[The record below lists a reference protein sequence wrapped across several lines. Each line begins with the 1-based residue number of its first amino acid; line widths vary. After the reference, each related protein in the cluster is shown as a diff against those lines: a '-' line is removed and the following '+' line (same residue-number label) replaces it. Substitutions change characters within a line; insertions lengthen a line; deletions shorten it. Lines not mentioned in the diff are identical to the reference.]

1 MLEGP
6 GAVRQEQW
14 VMISRLKT
22 SRCRGSSGAAES
34 IAMDNPKGESRY
46 QRWLLTLVDHR
57 QEGATPGAWVATTFV
72 VLVILVLCSWVEPIA
87 GWFQLPFWTALACYA
102 PSFVFGFVGTLFERA
117 GTLSLQVFGALQLV
131 NTVLLQFFMAALV
144 SLSSPP
150 GSFALTSCLI
160 ITAAYH
166 GYILRGAPR
175 HPYIAFGTVLALAA
189 AYALNPTPE
198 SSAVLGFLAPTGVL
212 LSLLLGRMGLK
223 EHADRAER
231 DKLRQAIYYR
241 TLNETAQETERVSR
255 KVVRLLGHNHDAG
268 NLLSTVFLSAQLL
281 EEGLASS
288 QQLPPDLHEHA
299 KEHLVRLTSQLE
311 NLKTLIQRAQALS
324 EDPISMKETP
334 VYEVVQEAVRD
345 YRALYPGVAI
355 ELEVEGGAESRVRV
369 HDGRLGLRRIL
380 DNVIQ
385 NACEGDGTRAARRV
399 RVVVS
404 TRAETVEVCCVDD
417 GPGFRP
423 DQLHAPPVPFHTT
436 KAGGHGLGLF
446 NVSHLVQ
453 ASGGAFRLRNAEQ
466 QGAVV
471 EIQLLAAS

>member
-1 MLEGP
+1 
-6 GAVRQEQW
+6 
-14 VMISRLKT
+14 
-22 SRCRGSSGAAES
+22 
-34 IAMDNPKGESRY
+34 MDNRKRESRY

-57 QEGATPGAWVATTFV
+57 QEGTTPGAWVATTIV
-72 VLVILVLCSWVEPIA
+72 VLVILALCSWVEPFA
-87 GWFQLPFWTALACYA
+87 AWFQLPFWTALACYL
-102 PSFVFGFVGTLFERA
+102 PGFLFGLVGTFFEQA
-117 GTLSLQVFGALQLV
+117 GRLSLRAFGALQLI

-160 ITAAYH
+160 ITVAYH
-166 GYILRGAPR
+166 GYVLRGAPR
-175 HPYIAFGTVLALAA
+175 HPYIAFGTVSALAA
-189 AYALNPTPE
+189 AYALNPTAE
-198 SSAVLGFLAPTGVL
+198 SGAVLGFLAPTGVL
-212 LSLLLGRMGLK
+212 LSLLLGHMGLK

-241 TLNETAQETERVSR
+241 TLNETAQEAERVSR

-281 EEGLASS
+281 EEGLGSN
-288 QQLPPDLHEHA
+288 QLPAELQEHA
-299 KEHLVRLTSQLE
+299 KEHLGRLTSQLG

-334 VYEVVQEAVRD
+334 VHEVVQEVVRD
-345 YRALYPGVAI
+345 YRALYPRVAI
-355 ELEVEGGAESRVRV
+355 ELEAEGGAEAQVRV

-385 NACEGDGTRAARRV
+385 NACEGDGASAARRV

-404 TRAETVEVCCVDD
+404 VGAEFVGVRCVDD

-436 KAGGHGLGLF
+436 KVGGHGLGLF

-453 ASGGAFRLRNAEQ
+453 ASGGVFRLKNGEDC
-466 QGAVV
+466 GAIV
-471 EIQLLAAS
+471 EIQLIATG